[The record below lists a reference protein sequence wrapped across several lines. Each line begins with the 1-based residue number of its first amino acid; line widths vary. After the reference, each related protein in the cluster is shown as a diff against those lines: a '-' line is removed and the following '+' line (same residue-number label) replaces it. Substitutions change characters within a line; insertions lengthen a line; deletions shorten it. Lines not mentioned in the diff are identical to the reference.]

1 MAEVEKRSDRDDKGK
16 FIKGHK
22 VPSPRAG
29 RPRKADSMP
38 FLQAIASAAYSPEQI
53 VDLIHET
60 VDLARR
66 VENPKIMLEVVRLV
80 LDYAIGKPVQRTLTA
95 TIDPERLK
103 EIFGG
108 LDEQGEADT
117 GPSIEGQ
124 GGVVE

>member
-60 VDLARR
+60 VDLARK

-108 LDEQGEADT
+108 GSTVENEEGGET
-117 GPSIEGQ
+117 IEGEV
-124 GGVVE
+124 GVAE